1 MGLVPEIDC
10 SKTIENV
17 RKFFYD
23 DKYYPTI
30 KRRSGEYGLKSP
42 QMDPSGV
49 SGSRFG
55 NSTEKMMLM
64 YAEYAK
70 ANRAV
75 SDAIQGCRLISQII
89 IKKRYIDRL
98 DIYEIRPLVNR
109 YGHET
114 YDKADKYAC
123 LEFADCL
130 ERKALE
136 NNVSKEIIPPMLVF
150 KKRVING
157 S

>member
-1 MGLVPEIDC
+1 MGLIPEID
-10 SKTIENV
+10 KTETIQNV
-17 RKFFYD
+17 RDFFNE

-42 QMDPSGV
+42 QMDVTGIH
-49 SGSRFG
+49 GSRFG
-55 NSTEKMMLM
+55 NSTEKMMIM
-64 YAEYAK
+64 FDEYTN

-75 SDAIQGCRLISQII
+75 EEAIEGCCLVSQII
-89 IKKRYIDRL
+89 IQKRYIDRL
-98 DIYEIRPLVNR
+98 EIYRIRPLINR

-114 YDKADKYAC
+114 YTNADKYAC

-130 ERKALE
+130 ARKAWE
-136 NNVSKEIIPPMLVF
+136 NNVNREIIPNLLVF
-150 KKRVING
+150 KNG

>member
-1 MGLVPEIDC
+1 VLIVGLIPEID
-10 SKTIENV
+10 KTETIQNV
-17 RKFFYD
+17 RNFFSE

-42 QMDPSGV
+42 QMDITGV
-49 SGSRFG
+49 HGSRFG
-55 NSTEKMMLM
+55 NSSEKMMM
-64 YAEYAK
+64 MFTEYSQ

-75 SDAIQGCRLISQII
+75 DDAIKGCRLVSQII
-89 IKKRYIDRL
+89 IQKRYIERL
-98 DIYEIRPLVNR
+98 EIYRIRPLINR

-114 YDKADKYAC
+114 YDNADKYAC

-130 ERKALE
+130 ERKAWE
-136 NNVSKEIIPPMLVF
+136 NNVDREIIPNLLVF
-150 KKRVING
+150 KNR

>member
-1 MGLVPEIDC
+1 MGLIPEIDKT
-10 SKTIENV
+10 KTIQNV
-17 RKFFYD
+17 RDFFSE

-42 QMDPSGV
+42 QMDITGI

-55 NSTEKMMLM
+55 NSSENMMLM
-64 YAEYAK
+64 FNEYSQ

-75 SDAIQGCRLISQII
+75 EEAIKGCCLVSQII
-89 IKKRYIDRL
+89 IQKRYIERL
-98 DIYEIRPLVNR
+98 EIYRIRPLINR

-114 YDKADKYAC
+114 YDNADKKAC
-123 LEFADCL
+123 LELADCL
-130 ERKALE
+130 ERKAWE
-136 NNVSKEIIPPMLVF
+136 CNVDKQIIPNLLVF
-150 KKRVING
+150 KNG

>member
-1 MGLVPEIDC
+1 MGLIPEID
-10 SKTIENV
+10 KTETIQNV
-17 RKFFYD
+17 RDFFSE

-42 QMDPSGV
+42 QMDITGI

-55 NSTEKMMLM
+55 NSSENMMLM
-64 YAEYAK
+64 FNEYSQ

-75 SDAIQGCRLISQII
+75 EEAIKGCRLVSQII
-89 IKKRYIDRL
+89 IQKRYIERL
-98 DIYEIRPLVNR
+98 EIYRIRPLINR

-114 YDKADKYAC
+114 YDNADKYAC

-130 ERKALE
+130 ARKAWE
-136 NNVSKEIIPPMLVF
+136 NNVDREIIPNLLVF
-150 KKRVING
+150 KNR

>member
-1 MGLVPEIDC
+1 MGLIPEID
-10 SKTIENV
+10 KTETIQNV
-17 RKFFYD
+17 RDFFSE

-42 QMDPSGV
+42 QMDITGI

-55 NSTEKMMLM
+55 NSSENMMIM
-64 YAEYAK
+64 FNEYSQ

-75 SDAIQGCRLISQII
+75 EEAIKGCCLVSQII
-89 IKKRYIDRL
+89 IQKRYIERL
-98 DIYEIRPLVNR
+98 EIYRIRPLINR

-114 YDKADKYAC
+114 YDNADKKAC
-123 LEFADCL
+123 LELADCI
-130 ERKALE
+130 ERKAWELS
-136 NNVSKEIIPPMLVF
+136 VDKQIIPNLLVF
-150 KKRVING
+150 KNG

>member
-1 MGLVPEIDC
+1 MGLIPEID
-10 SKTIENV
+10 KTETIQNV
-17 RKFFYD
+17 RDFFSE

-42 QMDPSGV
+42 QMDVTGI

-55 NSTEKMMLM
+55 NSSENMMIMFTE
-64 YAEYAK
+64 YSQ

-75 SDAIQGCRLISQII
+75 EEAIKGCCLVSQII
-89 IKKRYIDRL
+89 IQKRYIERL
-98 DIYEIRPLVNR
+98 EIYRIRPLINR

-114 YDKADKYAC
+114 YDNADKKAC
-123 LEFADCL
+123 LELADCL
-130 ERKALE
+130 ERKAWE
-136 NNVSKEIIPPMLVF
+136 NNVDREIIPNLLVF
-150 KKRVING
+150 KNR

>member
-1 MGLVPEIDC
+1 MGLIPEID
-10 SKTIENV
+10 KTETIQNV
-17 RKFFYD
+17 RDFFNE

-42 QMDPSGV
+42 QMDITGI

-55 NSTEKMMLM
+55 NSSENMMMMFTE
-64 YAEYAK
+64 YSQ
-70 ANRAV
+70 ANRTV
-75 SDAIQGCRLISQII
+75 DEAIKGCRLVSQII
-89 IKKRYIDRL
+89 IQKRYIERL
-98 DIYEIRPLVNR
+98 EIYRIRPLINR

-114 YDKADKYAC
+114 YDNADKYAC

-130 ERKALE
+130 ERKAWE
-136 NNVSKEIIPPMLVF
+136 NNVDREIIPNLLVF
-150 KKRVING
+150 KNR

>member
-1 MGLVPEIDC
+1 MGLIPEID
-10 SKTIENV
+10 KTETIQNV
-17 RKFFYD
+17 RDFFNE

-42 QMDPSGV
+42 QMDVTGV

-55 NSTEKMMLM
+55 NSSENMMLM
-64 YAEYAK
+64 FNEYSQ

-75 SDAIQGCRLISQII
+75 EEAIKGCCLVSQII
-89 IKKRYIDRL
+89 IQKRYIERL
-98 DIYEIRPLVNR
+98 EIYRIRPLINR

-114 YDKADKYAC
+114 YDNADKKAC
-123 LEFADCL
+123 LELADCL
-130 ERKALE
+130 ERKAWE
-136 NNVSKEIIPPMLVF
+136 NNVDREIIPNLLVF
-150 KKRVING
+150 KNR